1 MVDDMK
7 IYDFKLAPN
16 PRRVRIFLAEKGAEV
31 TYVQVDLFAGHNRRT
46 EFLEK
51 NPLGGLP
58 VLEFD
63 DGTYLAE
70 SVAICRYFEG
80 TFPEPPLM
88 GINPKDA
95 AFVEMW
101 NRRMELELFGPIG
114 RALQHTHPMFKDRIK
129 QFQEFG
135 GIQREQALKQLE
147 WLDSLLAQREFI
159 AGDRYTIADITAQV
173 AIDFGGEMVGISI
186 PAHARHLKRWHD
198 AVAARPSAKA

>member
-1 MVDDMK
+1 MK

-16 PRRVRIFLAEKGAEV
+16 PRRVRIFIAEKGVEV
-31 TYVQVDLFAGHNRRT
+31 TYVQVDLFAGHQHRA

-70 SVAICRYFEG
+70 SVAICRYFEAMY
-80 TFPEPPLM
+80 PEPPLL

-101 NRRMELELFGPIG
+101 NRRMEFDVSVGPYI
-114 RALQHTHPMFKDRIK
+114 F
-129 QFQEFG
+129 
-135 GIQREQALKQLE
+135 QREPTFV
-147 WLDSLLAQREFI
+147 SNCLANSR
-159 AGDRYTIADITAQV
+159 G
-173 AIDFGGEMVGISI
+173 
-186 PAHARHLKRWHD
+186 
-198 AVAARPSAKA
+198 SASPPQSTFS